1 MKLRGSLQLALVA
14 LAANQVR
21 TGLTMLGVIIGV
33 AAVVT
38 MMAVGAGAQA
48 RVAEQIQS
56 LGSNLI
62 IVLSGSRTA
71 SGVRLGSGSQLTVT
85 EDDARAIEREID
97 AVQVAAPTVRG
108 GVQVVAG
115 NANWSTGLVGVTPGF
130 LDARDWATALG
141 RPLSQEDLDGAAKVV
156 LLGQTVA
163 QNLFGGG
170 DPTGQVVRINRVPLT
185 VIGVLARK
193 GQSSQGQDQDD
204 TVLVPLSTAKKR
216 LLGTSQANARAVG
229 SILIKVRQAD
239 AMPAA
244 EQDIRTLLRQR
255 HRLQPGE
262 DDDFTVRNL
271 SDILES
277 QEAASRVLNL
287 LLASIASVSLV
298 VGGIGIMNI
307 MLVSV
312 TERTREIGLR
322 RAVGA
327 RRRDI
332 LTQFLIEAV
341 AVSLTGGL
349 LGILLGVLASW
360 AISYLAG
367 WPAPIQ
373 ARAVVPAFL
382 FAGAIG
388 VFFGFYP
395 ARKASRLNPMD
406 ALRHE

>member
-1 MKLRGSLQLALVA
+1 MRVRGTAQLALSA
-14 LAANQVR
+14 LAANKVR
-21 TGLTMLGVIIGV
+21 TGLTMLGVVIGV

-48 RVAEQIQS
+48 RVAAQIQS

-62 IVLSGSRTA
+62 IVISGSITT
-71 SGVRLGSGSQLTVT
+71 SGVRLGTGSQLTVT

-97 AVQVAAPTVRG
+97 GVQVAAPTVRG

-115 NANWSTGLVGVTPGF
+115 NANWATAVFGVTPGF
-130 LDARDWATALG
+130 LEARDWATATGRALAQDDVDGATKVALLG
-141 RPLSQEDLDGAAKVV
+141 R
-156 LLGQTVA
+156 TVA
-163 QNLFGGG
+163 QNLFGAA
-170 DPTGQVVRINRVPLT
+170 DPIGQVIRIKKVPLT

-193 GQSSQGQDQDD
+193 GQSTQGQDQDD
-204 TVLVPLSTAKKR
+204 AVLVPLSTAKKK
-216 LLGTSQANARAVG
+216 LLGTSQANARAVNV
-229 SILIKVRQAD
+229 ILVKVREAS
-239 AMPAA
+239 AMKSVEHAIHP
-244 EQDIRTLLRQR
+244 LLRQR
-255 HRLQPGE
+255 HHLQPGQ
-262 DDDFTVRNL
+262 DDDFTLRNL

-277 QEAASRVLNL
+277 QEASSRVLSL
-287 LLASIASVSLV
+287 LLAAIASVSLV

-341 AVSLTGGL
+341 TVSLVGGL
-349 LGILLGVLASW
+349 MGIVLGIVGAW
-360 AISYLAG
+360 AIGYFAG
-367 WPAPIQ
+367 WLAPIQ
-373 ARAVVPAFL
+373 ARAVIPAFL
-382 FAGAIG
+382 FAGAVG

-406 ALRHE
+406 ALRYE

>member
-1 MKLRGSLQLALVA
+1 MKAGDTAHLALDA
-14 LAANQVR
+14 LASNRSR
-21 TGLTMLGVIIGV
+21 TALTMLGVIIGV

-62 IVLSGSRTA
+62 VVLSGSITA
-71 SGVRLGSGSQLTVT
+71 SGVRLGSGSQLTLT
-85 EDDARAIEREID
+85 EDDARAIEREVD
-97 AVQVAAPTVRG
+97 GVQVAAPVVRRG
-108 GVQVVAG
+108 IQVAAAS
-115 NANWSTGLVGVTPGF
+115 ANWSTAVFGVTPGF
-130 LDARDWATALG
+130 LDARDWTVAAG
-141 RPLSQEDLDGAAKVV
+141 RPLDQDDVDSATKVA

-163 QNLFGGG
+163 RNLFGTTSAVGE
-170 DPTGQVVRINRVPLT
+170 VIRINKVPLT

-193 GQSSQGQDQDD
+193 GQTGQGQDQDD
-204 TVLVPLSTAKKR
+204 AVLVPLSTAKKKV
-216 LLGTSQANARAVG
+216 LGTTQANARAVAT
-229 SILIKVRQAD
+229 ILVKVRHAGGMKQ
-239 AMPAA
+239 A
-244 EQDIRTLLRQR
+244 EQDILTLLRQR
-255 HRLQPGE
+255 HRLQVSQ
-262 DDDFTVRNL
+262 DDDFTLRNL
-271 SDILES
+271 SDMLDA
-277 QEAASRVLNL
+277 QEASSRVLSL
-287 LLASIASVSLV
+287 LLAAIASVSLV

-332 LTQFLIEAV
+332 LAQFLIEAV

-349 LGILLGVLASW
+349 IGITLGVLASW
-360 AISYLAG
+360 TIAHFAG
-367 WPAPIQ
+367 WLAPVQ
-373 ARAVVPAFL
+373 ARAVIPAFL
-382 FAGAIG
+382 FAGAVG

-395 ARKASRLNPMD
+395 ARKASRLNPID

>member
-1 MKLRGSLQLALVA
+1 MRARGTAELALVA
-14 LAANQVR
+14 LAANKVR

-48 RVAEQIQS
+48 RVAAQIQS

-62 IVLSGSRTA
+62 VVISGSITT
-71 SGVRLGSGSQLTVT
+71 SGVRLGSGSQLTIT
-85 EDDARAIEREID
+85 EDDARAMEREID
-97 AVQVAAPTVRG
+97 GIQVAAPTVRG

-115 NANWSTGLVGVTPGF
+115 NANWATPMFGVTPGF
-130 LDARDWATALG
+130 LEARDWATAAG
-141 RPLSQEDLDGAAKVV
+141 RPLAQDDVDGATKVV

-163 QNLFGGG
+163 KNLFGGT
-170 DPTGQVVRINRVPLT
+170 DPIGQVIRIKRVPLT

-193 GQSSQGQDQDD
+193 GQSTQGQDQDD
-204 TVLVPLSTAKKR
+204 TVLVPLSTAKKK
-216 LLGTSQANARAVG
+216 LLGTTQANARAVNA
-229 SILIKVRQAD
+229 ILVKVREPG
-239 AMPAA
+239 AMKGV
-244 EQDIRTLLRQR
+244 EQGIGALLRQR
-255 HRLQPGE
+255 HHLQPGQ
-262 DDDFTVRNL
+262 DDDFTLRNL
-271 SDILES
+271 SEILES
-277 QEAASRVLNL
+277 QEASSRVLSL
-287 LLASIASVSLV
+287 LLAAIASVSLL

-341 AVSLTGGL
+341 TVSLVGGL
-349 LGILLGVLASW
+349 TGIVLGVVGAW
-360 AISYLAG
+360 AIGYFAG
-367 WPAPIQ
+367 WLAPIQ

-395 ARKASRLNPMD
+395 ARKASRLNPID
-406 ALRHE
+406 ALRYE